1 MAEEA
6 APDSDIANASNS
18 WRYQRER
25 HGVPAAFVRHPD
37 FERFREHM
45 TALTDELSTHV
56 TDSPQAVAG
65 LRQFLSNVTTVDAGG
80 KNLFF
85 QEQAGQIY
93 HQGAELLD
101 RLVLLS
107 RDPQVERL
115 RLHAELVDLSK
126 DLDLCSAA
134 VIQGLQS
141 CVQRLSAPPRTLQDR
156 WHDMRV
162 QLVEQS
168 AAETVRLSR
177 HGTTNRH
184 VVNALLPDLYR
195 KAKLP
200 VRPPDDPYVATDLE
214 QSLVDEAGRRLADDL
229 HPASVS
235 IQIAQDYLAR
245 LSASLRETN
254 DKASATPRLTLT
266 QMEAAIEL
274 LAADFGCKPPPSAV
288 LRVDSDDGLCE
299 VTTDATLLAAYFLDC
314 WRSESRAGRTDAR
327 SQPVAFGNP
336 PAGTKFMRA
345 GRLAWAETH
354 GERRLLD
361 FDDLERLK
369 PEKVPADV
377 AASIIRGCA
386 PDALWTALP
395 AKWMRDTAAFDALLD
410 RVDDVALRACF
421 ERWQSSPAPLSKDQQ
436 VMLRDAL
443 LARGRGAAFFE
454 GATLHWQRL
463 TLPDL
468 EDLDGLRALYRRR
481 QSGEITARA
490 LRGRLQTIWM
500 AALSGDLWN
509 LVRVSMPGLPPEA
522 RMQASAQFVQQ
533 WLFAAAEALSSNP
546 PRTTIDDVCSA
557 MRSGTLALGPSA
569 PGEDWEIGAKQPA
582 AAMLVLGEAEAKLDS
597 PRREQVFRPG
607 EARHLLHGFLDLHE
621 GRSRLLQWA
630 WRSGRVHP
638 QHFFVYLETA
648 VRAMVQRGCKWSEL
662 SALLQ
667 VEGVPHT
674 PEMIERLAYARA
686 FILVRSYPDGPA
698 ALDQLP
704 LGFSSIPTARK
715 AFADTGIQPDDIDAQ
730 A

>member
-1 MAEEA
+1 
-6 APDSDIANASNS
+6 
-18 WRYQRER
+18 
-25 HGVPAAFVRHPD
+25 
-37 FERFREHM
+37 
-45 TALTDELSTHV
+45 
-56 TDSPQAVAG
+56 
-65 LRQFLSNVTTVDAGG
+65 
-80 KNLFF
+80 
-85 QEQAGQIY
+85 
-93 HQGAELLD
+93 
-101 RLVLLS
+101 
-107 RDPQVERL
+107 
-115 RLHAELVDLSK
+115 
-126 DLDLCSAA
+126 
-134 VIQGLQS
+134 
-141 CVQRLSAPPRTLQDR
+141 
-156 WHDMRV
+156 
-162 QLVEQS
+162 
-168 AAETVRLSR
+168 
-177 HGTTNRH
+177 
-184 VVNALLPDLYR
+184 
-195 KAKLP
+195 
-200 VRPPDDPYVATDLE
+200 
-214 QSLVDEAGRRLADDL
+214 
-229 HPASVS
+229 
-235 IQIAQDYLAR
+235 
-245 LSASLRETN
+245 
-254 DKASATPRLTLT
+254 
-266 QMEAAIEL
+266 
-274 LAADFGCKPPPSAV
+274 
-288 LRVDSDDGLCE
+288 LCE

-314 WRSESRAGRTDAR
+314 WRSESRADRTDAR

-369 PEKVPADV
+369 PEEVPADI
-377 AASIIRGCA
+377 AASVIRGGA
-386 PDALWTALP
+386 PDALWT
-395 AKWMRDTAAFDALLD
+395 
-410 RVDDVALRACF
+410 
-421 ERWQSSPAPLSKDQQ
+421 
-436 VMLRDAL
+436 
-443 LARGRGAAFFE
+443 
-454 GATLHWQRL
+454 TL
-463 TLPDL
+463 
-468 EDLDGLRALYRRR
+468 
-481 QSGEITARA
+481 
-490 LRGRLQTIWM
+490 
-500 AALSGDLWN
+500 AALSGDLWD
-509 LVRVSMPGLPPEA
+509 LVGVSMPGLPPEA

-569 PGEDWEIGAKQPA
+569 PGEDWEIGARQPA